1 MLLQDLN
8 KQFQHVK
15 IINRQINRQQIRGT
29 DRQIRVFKLIL
40 TKGLTKDLIKGYS
53 ILNGTLRTK
62 NVAARFKQA
71 ISACKNYIADFVK
84 QTDKQTTN
92 QEKLN

>member
-62 NVAARFKQA
+62 KCC
-71 ISACKNYIADFVK
+71 CKI
-84 QTDKQTTN
+84 
-92 QEKLN
+92 